1 MTRQA
6 KMVGLL
12 LVLLLVWVLAACSR
26 AAAPTPIPVA
36 DAGGAPSLAPLSLA
50 EGEKLQ
56 VVATTSII
64 ADVVGRVGGDRIDL
78 VTLLPLGADPHAY
91 TATPQDLRTLNQADV
106 VFVNGL
112 GLEEAL
118 LPVLSTLD
126 SAAPVVSVNAA
137 VEPRTMGDA
146 EGSGHDDDGHTHERG
161 DPHTWLDVANVILW
175 TETIRDT
182 FSTLD
187 PAHASEYAAAAEEYT
202 ATLTELDQELRA
214 RVETLPQARRKLV
227 SDHAELGYFA
237 RAYGFEL
244 IGAVTPALSTM
255 AEPSAQELAGL
266 QDQIRAVG
274 VPAIFV
280 SSTVNPQ
287 TAAQLAQDLGIE
299 VVTLYTASLSAPEG
313 EASTY
318 VELMRHMTESIIAA
332 LGGE

>member
-1 MTRQA
+1 MISLYSRLRY
-6 KMVGLL
+6 LL
-12 LVLLLVWVLAACSR
+12 LLGIILALVACRPS
-26 AAAPTPIPVA
+26 APPSSTNETAQSAPVA
-36 DAGGAPSLAPLSLA
+36 LDLA

-64 ADVVGRVGGDRIDL
+64 ADVVGQVGGDALDL

-106 VFVNGL
+106 IFINGL

-118 LPVLSTLD
+118 LPVLSAGT
-126 SAAPVVSVNAA
+126 AAPVVSVNAA
-137 VEPRTMGDA
+137 VETHVMGNA
-146 EGSGHDDDGHTHERG
+146 EESGQDDDSHAHEGG

-182 FSTLD
+182 LSTLD
-187 PAHASEYAAAAEEYT
+187 PARALEYAAAAEEYT
-202 ATLTELDQELRA
+202 ATLTDLDQELRA

-227 SDHAELGYFA
+227 SDHAEFGYFA

-244 IGAVTPALSTM
+244 IGAVVPALSTM
-255 AEPSAQELAGL
+255 AAPSAQELAGL
-266 QDQIRAVG
+266 QDQIRATG

-287 TAAQLAQDLGIE
+287 MAAQLAHDLGIQ

-313 EASTY
+313 GASTY
-318 VELMRHMTESIIAA
+318 VDLMRAMMESIVTA
-332 LGGE
+332 LGRE